1 MRWCRQRVELLRKIW
16 LQLNN
21 HNRTIVQSL
30 ASFRRLRE
38 INETEAVLIVLVNSC
53 GPAILTV
60 KQIRADYET
69 QTGTTLHK
77 EAIFN

>member
-1 MRWCRQRVELLRKIW
+1 MVSPTRGAPPRDLAPTKQSP
-16 LQLNN
+16 
-21 HNRTIVQSL
+21 VQSL

-60 KQIRADYET
+60 KQIRVDYET